1 MDSLT
6 HIVLGACVGE
16 ILAEKRIG
24 RKAWLF
30 GALAQSLPDI
40 DFVASFFLSPSANLI
55 AHRGFTHS
63 IVFILLSSIILAFVS
78 RKILQNTSMNYRQWT
93 TFWAV
98 QSFIHIFLD
107 TCNNYG
113 VGWLEPFSNA
123 RFSFNILFVADPFF
137 TIPVMIAAVSFVFLK
152 KAKIR
157 RKWAITAVTISGLYL
172 AYAFFNKEI
181 IDNSVNANLKA
192 QNLPVTRYFST
203 PTPLNTWLWY
213 IVAEDKNGY
222 YLSHQSVFDRDKFM
236 NFYFVPRQDSLI
248 SDRLSYDKDLQRLI
262 KFSQGYYTLEK
273 WSDSLIFN
281 DLRFGQ
287 IQGWRNPKARFVFHY
302 FLHAPA
308 DNMMVIQRGR
318 FENWDIE
325 EVNALIRRIK
335 GN

>member
-40 DFVASFFLSPSANLI
+40 DFVASFFLPPSANLI

-63 IVFILLSSIILAFVS
+63 VVFVLLSSVVLAFVS
-78 RKILQNTSMNYRQWT
+78 RKLLRNTSMNYRQWT
-93 TFWAV
+93 TFWAI
-98 QSFIHIFLD
+98 QSLIHIFLD

-113 VGWLEPFSNA
+113 VGWLEPLNDA
-123 RFSFNILFVADPFF
+123 RFSFNVLFVADPFF
-137 TIPVMIAAVSFVFLK
+137 TIPVLVSAVSFVFLK
-152 KAKIR
+152 KATTR
-157 RKWAITAVTISGLYL
+157 RKWSITAISISAAYLLY
-172 AYAFFNKEI
+172 ASINKQI
-181 IDNSVNANLKA
+181 INNSVDKNLKA
-192 QNLPVTRYFST
+192 QNIPASRYFTT

-213 IVAEDKNGY
+213 VVAEDKNGY
-222 YLSHQSVFDRDKFM
+222 FLAHQSVFDRDKSM
-236 NFYFVPRQDSLI
+236 NFYFIPRQDSLV
-248 SDRLSYDKDLQRLI
+248 SDRITSDKDLHNLI

-273 WSDSLIFN
+273 WGDSLIFN

-318 FENWDIE
+318 FENWDME